1 MLTTFR
7 AAVAVVLLAGFYVL
21 VTAITAGTVVFDF
34 YAVKYGHAGG
44 FKVAALA
51 TFGVLAMLRGVF
63 VVGRRTTEDE
73 PGIAVTPR
81 DEPELWRTVAA
92 LAHRVRTRVPDEI
105 RLVPEVNAAVSENTR
120 LLGLIPGRRS
130 MYIGVPLLLSLT
142 ADEMRAV
149 LCHELGHYSGSHT
162 RLGGITYRGRAALI
176 RTIERLRDHAII
188 RTIFLL
194 YATLYL
200 RVSQAVSRRQEL
212 EADAAAVAIAGR
224 RPMGEALR
232 KVRASAAAW
241 DFYLASYCSLIGPA
255 QARPAD
261 LFAGYYTLLR
271 EPSRQEELA
280 KVVNAPEER
289 SPYDSHPS
297 LSERL
302 AAIAA
307 LPEPAARPD
316 PRPALALLADPQR
329 AALATQASMLT
340 DEAMRLPV
348 LEWPQIVERGLY
360 AGANAEAMKDVF
372 PAVAHM
378 TGTPQPTVDTVLRV
392 LAGGGAPDL
401 GTRLR
406 MAGWQGDDT
415 PALVARI
422 VARAFEGLLIQAGRA
437 RYTFSWSDVA
447 RLVDGNGAEVDLT
460 DLVRRAV
467 DDPGQVNTLYEG
479 LLRLGITPATAPAPA
494 PGGAVPFPA
503 QGPGGMIPG
512 QAGAVPGQGPI
523 PGQHS
528 VPHGMVPGQGGMAP
542 GQGPAAGGRVPPPAP
557 SAGPHG

>member
-21 VTAITAGTVVFDF
+21 VSAITAGTVFFDF

-63 VVGRRTTEDE
+63 VVGRRKDE
-73 PGIAVTPR
+73 EQPGVAVTPH
-81 DEPELWRTVAA
+81 DEPELWRTVTE
-92 LAHRVRTRVPDEI
+92 LAHQVQTRVPDEI
-105 RLVPEVNAAVSENTR
+105 RLVPDVNAAVSENTR
-120 LLGLIPGRRS
+120 LLGLIPGRRY
-130 MYIGVPLLLSLT
+130 MYIGIPLMLSLT

-162 RLGGITYRGRAALI
+162 RLGGITYRGRTSLI

-194 YATLYL
+194 YAKLYL

-212 EADAAAVAIAGR
+212 EADAAAVAVSGR

-241 DFYLASYCSLIGPA
+241 NFYLGSYCSLIGPA

-261 LFAGYYTLLR
+261 LFAGFYTLLR

-280 KVVNAPEER
+280 KVVSAPEER

-297 LSERL
+297 LAERL

-340 DEAMRLPV
+340 DEALRLPV

-372 PAVAHM
+372 TAAGQA
-378 TGTPQPTVDTVLRV
+378 TNTPQPTVDTVLRI
-392 LAGGGAPDL
+392 LAGGGAGDL
-401 GTRLR
+401 GNRLR

-415 PALVARI
+415 RALVARV

-447 RLVDGNGAEVDLT
+447 RLVDGDGAEVDLS

-467 DDPGQVNTLYEG
+467 DDPGQVNSLYEH
-479 LLRLGITPATAPAPA
+479 LLRLGITPASALAPAPA
-494 PGGAVPFPA
+494 PGGAAPAPVGTVPGA
-503 QGPGGMIPG
+503 GGMYAGPG
-512 QAGAVPGQGPI
+512 GAVPGAG
-523 PGQHS
+523 G
-528 VPHGMVPGQGGMAP
+528 VVPGTGGAVPPPGGMAP
-542 GQGPAAGGRVPPPAP
+542 PPR
-557 SAGPHG
+557 